1 MLFNTGR
8 HGEDIRVEDDVFR
21 RETHL
26 FGENFVGSAANF
38 DFTRAGIGLPLLIKG
53 HHHHCRAVATQKLR
67 MMNKGFHALFHR
79 NRVDDAFTLNALQP
93 FFDNLPF
100 GGVDHDWYTGNIR
113 LTGNQ
118 AEETHHRRFGVEH
131 PLIHID
137 INNLR
142 AAFYLL
148 TGDIQR
154 FAVFLF
160 FDQALK
166 FGRAGDVSTFADVD
180 KQAIV
185 ANVQRLQAG
194 KAAGDRDIRQ
204 LARRQTGNGAAHR
217 RNMLRRSAAAAAN
230 DIQEARFRPFANLFR
245 HGVGVEVVLAESVR
259 QAGVRVRGDVAFGN
273 PRQFLDVLAQFIWS
287 QRAVKAKSERLGVAQ
302 RVIKGFGRLAGK
314 RTARGVGDG
323 AGNHDR
329 QINAQR
335 FKLFF
340 HRKHRRFRIQGV
352 KDGLNQNQICAT
364 FHQRFSG
371 FTVGRHQLIEGD
383 ITKRRVVDV
392 RRNGGRA
399 VSWTKHARNK
409 AWFFWCSRRPFIGAG
424 ARQFGRRIVNFRRQ
438 GFHPVIRHRNGCRV
452 KGVGFD
458 DIRASLKVGVVD
470 SGDHLRLAE
479 YQRVIVAFQ
488 VAGPVGK
495 ALPAEIFFM

>member
-1 MLFNTGR
+1 MTQGV
-8 HGEDIRVEDDVFR
+8 VECFR
-21 RETHL
+21 
-26 FGENFVGSAANF
+26 G
-38 DFTRAGIGLPLLIKG
+38 
-53 HHHHCRAVATQKLR
+53 
-67 MMNKGFHALFHR
+67 
-79 NRVDDAFTLNALQP
+79 
-93 FFDNLPF
+93 
-100 GGVDHDWYTGNIR
+100 
-113 LTGNQ
+113 
-118 AEETHHRRFGVEH
+118 
-131 PLIHID
+131 
-137 INNLR
+137 
-142 AAFYLL
+142 
-148 TGDIQR
+148 
-154 FAVFLF
+154 
-160 FDQALK
+160 
-166 FGRAGDVSTFADVD
+166 
-180 KQAIV
+180 
-185 ANVQRLQAG
+185 
-194 KAAGDRDIRQ
+194 
-204 LARRQTGNGAAHR
+204 
-217 RNMLRRSAAAAAN
+217 
-230 DIQEARFRPFANLFR
+230 
-245 HGVGVEVVLAESVR
+245 
-259 QAGVRVRGDVAFGN
+259 
-273 PRQFLDVLAQFIWS
+273 
-287 QRAVKAKSERLGVAQ
+287 
-302 RVIKGFGRLAGK
+302 LAGE
-314 RTARGVGDG
+314 RTARSIGNG

-340 HRKHRRFRIQGV
+340 HRKHRRFGV
-352 KDGLNQNQICAT
+352 EGVEDGFNQDQVRPA
-364 FHQRFSG
+364 FHQRFGG

-479 YQRVIVAFQ
+479 YQQVIVAFQ